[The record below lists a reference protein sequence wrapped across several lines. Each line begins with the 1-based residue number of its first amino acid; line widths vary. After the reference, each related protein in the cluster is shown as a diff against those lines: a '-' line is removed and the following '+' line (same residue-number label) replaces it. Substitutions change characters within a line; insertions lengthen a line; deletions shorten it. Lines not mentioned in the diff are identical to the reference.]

1 MSEFNVHKWF
11 KNQYLKE
18 AGILEEEKLPMPSP
32 AVFYAIHEV
41 LKNFLDEKAVE
52 AGDRMSYFS
61 AEFPLSSYFENYMRK
76 QLEGLTLE
84 EDLDIDFDDEKN
96 VKDETSFYD
105 PVHEALTLGD
115 LELGK
120 NFKKGSSLPFPNSDA
135 SKVINRQEDLD
146 DYVAQFGADTEIVMG
161 RFGRY
166 EVPEFE
172 AGREEAAAT
181 KAAGIKK
188 FGTSA

>member
-1 MSEFNVHKWF
+1 MFYDELKDFDGVAD
-11 KNQYLKE
+11 YLTRYKKHIM
-18 AGILEEEKLPMPSP
+18 GR
-32 AVFYAIHEV
+32 
-41 LKNFLDEKAVE
+41 LD
-52 AGDRMSYFS
+52 S
-61 AEFPLSSYFENYMRK
+61 
-76 QLEGLTLE
+76 
-84 EDLDIDFDDEKN
+84 IDFDYLPKPSMME
-96 VKDETSFYD
+96 
-105 PVHEALTLGD
+105 EALTLGD

-146 DYVAQFGADTEIVMG
+146 DYVAQFGADTKIVMG
-161 RFGRY
+161 KFGRY